1 MILDFDQHKKDQFYA
16 VALKLQEHPEL
27 YLNFDSV
34 ADFYQAEFLNEFP
47 KGTVWT
53 ATGLDD
59 GAEQFYAKIEF
70 KSFKIIISKIDDT
83 YTEITVSKT

>member
-1 MILDFDQHKKDQFYA
+1 MILDFDQYKKDQFYA
-16 VALKLQEHPEL
+16 VALKLQTHPEL

-34 ADFYQAEFLNEFP
+34 ADFYQADFLTEFP

-70 KSFKIIISKIDDT
+70 KQCSVSISK
-83 YTEITVSKT
+83 TETVTVDIKI

>member
-16 VALKLQEHPEL
+16 LALKLQEYPEL

-34 ADFYQAEFLNEFP
+34 ADFYQAEFLTEFP

-53 ATGLDD
+53 VTGLDD

-70 KSFKIIISKIDDT
+70 KSCKIIISKIDDT